1 MTGFEVTAC
10 GYNKVVLLCY
20 TAGVDPVYTHRSVR
34 CAITGPRIQIQWTFA
49 AQVEGPAYVSVS
61 GAVEAGAVHAS
72 RRHYLP
78 ALGLEAVADEP
89 RAGYLA
95 AVDGTGAGYSA
106 GHIDV
111 RRQDVRSIAV
121 AVAADVQ
128 VVAFKSCILG
138 NNLAIIN
145 YL

>member
-1 MTGFEVTAC
+1 MWSC
-10 GYNKVVLLCY
+10 RPPPKV
-20 TAGVDPVYTHRSVR
+20 S
-34 CAITGPRIQIQWTFA
+34 
-49 AQVEGPAYVSVS
+49 AYVSVS
-61 GAVEAGAVHAS
+61 GAAEARTVHAG
-72 RRHYLP
+72 RRHNLP
-78 ALGLEAVADEP
+78 ALGVEAVAADEP
-89 RAGYLA
+89 RAGYFA

-128 VVAFKSCILG
+128 VVAVKSCRLG